1 MGPSL
6 NSWPNLTPSPTSL
19 PPHASPAQKQ
29 HGDTKQTEDRELR
42 VSGRNDEHN
51 SAGLWLDGVF
61 YDSDSSEHAE
71 DGEGFQEGV
80 AIGAAAD
87 ALPHPSDDDGG
98 DGDAPQ
104 HRKLKRMRGSA
115 GGGGGGG
122 GGSDGD
128 GSGGDSGSSGFGV
141 GSSAGDGKKKKK
153 NRKGKSSGSA
163 PRGSDGQAGALGRHQ
178 LHDRRE
184 RDNQS

>member
-1 MGPSL
+1 MAESDSVPHF
-6 NSWPNLTPSPTSL
+6 

-42 VSGRNDEHN
+42 VSGRNDEH
-51 SAGLWLDGVF
+51 SSGGLWLDGVF

-80 AIGAAAD
+80 ATGATAD
-87 ALPHPSDDDGG
+87 ALPPPSDDDGG

-128 GSGGDSGSSGFGV
+128 GSGGDSGSSGFGGAGV
-141 GSSAGDGKKKKK
+141 GAGEGGSGNGDASS
-153 NRKGKSSGSA
+153 
-163 PRGSDGQAGALGRHQ
+163 
-178 LHDRRE
+178 
-184 RDNQS
+184 